1 MIAYLRAG
9 WELGHDVRSH
19 VEIVHRL
26 SSLGAVYTNAGH
38 GASRDGFDAEWRGVT
53 LVAVDGD
60 LIDRC
65 ELFDEANLDAAL
77 ARFDELSRSA
87 RRLHNA
93 ASETNDRF
101 DSYFAAG
108 DWVSMGQLLT
118 ADTYT
123 DDRRRVVNA
132 GIRRGRDVEIA
143 NMQTLAELGVAEARS
158 VVIATRGQHLALLR
172 TRFSGRDLGPQAFH
186 TDVVDIIEINA
197 DNRITARVAFDPD
210 NVDAAF
216 AELESRYVAGETA
229 AYARTW
235 SLIAAAHAALN
246 RHELPGFTPD
256 WVTIDH
262 RRAIAF
268 APGDMTAYVHAT
280 WNDSPNDKIYIEAV
294 HRLSDLG
301 AVVTNVTTGTS
312 KQGFEAEWR
321 IVNLYTFEDDLFNRC
336 EVFDEEDLDA
346 AIARFDELSRP
357 TPQLENSAT
366 RAYDRQRAHFLAGDW
381 DALEEMIADDHYGDD
396 RRRVVNDE
404 IRRGRD
410 AEMASLR
417 AIADLGVTDLTVI
430 AIAIRGDR
438 LALTR
443 MRGAT
448 SGPSWVHTELLRLV
462 EIDERRT
469 DLGPRRLRPRRHRRR
484 VRGTQRAV
492 PRWRS
497 HRPCSDVVG
506 HRRGVLPPSIGA
518 SFPRRQRIGSASI
531 IGRSCRSRPATWR
544 RPYVRY

>member
-1 MIAYLRAG
+1 MPSSCLNIIELDADNRVTAAVQFDIDDIDAAFDELDARYLAGEAAAYASTWSLVTGGQPALNRNELPQISPDCTTVDHRRGAAFAEGEMIAYLRAG

-172 TRFSGRDLGPQAFH
+172 TRFSGRDLGPQAFN

-216 AELESRYVAGETA
+216 AELEFSLCGRRDGRVRAHLVTHRGSPRRAQPPRATPVYAG
-229 AYARTW
+229 
-235 SLIAAAHAALN
+235 L
-246 RHELPGFTPD
+246 G
-256 WVTIDH
+256 DH
-262 RRAIAF
+262 RSPASDSVRA
-268 APGDMTAYVHAT
+268 
-280 WNDSPNDKIYIEAV
+280 
-294 HRLSDLG
+294 R
-301 AVVTNVTTGTS
+301 
-312 KQGFEAEWR
+312 
-321 IVNLYTFEDDLFNRC
+321 
-336 EVFDEEDLDA
+336 
-346 AIARFDELSRP
+346 
-357 TPQLENSAT
+357 
-366 RAYDRQRAHFLAGDW
+366 
-381 DALEEMIADDHYGDD
+381 
-396 RRRVVNDE
+396 
-404 IRRGRD
+404 
-410 AEMASLR
+410 
-417 AIADLGVTDLTVI
+417 
-430 AIAIRGDR
+430 
-438 LALTR
+438 
-443 MRGAT
+443 
-448 SGPSWVHTELLRLV
+448 
-462 EIDERRT
+462 
-469 DLGPRRLRPRRHRRR
+469 
-484 VRGTQRAV
+484 
-492 PRWRS
+492 
-497 HRPCSDVVG
+497 
-506 HRRGVLPPSIGA
+506 
-518 SFPRRQRIGSASI
+518 
-531 IGRSCRSRPATWR
+531 
-544 RPYVRY
+544 